1 MSSIKV
7 ENLSFY
13 YQDGENKR
21 YILDDISCE
30 FNKGFFY
37 TIVGHSGS
45 GKTTFL
51 SLLAGLDNI
60 QQGNIYL
67 DNINMQDINDEYY
80 RSSKVGIVFQSY
92 NLIRYLSAYENVLV
106 AMDIS
111 QNELPEQKEAVAYN
125 LLAYLGLNKDK
136 ANRLVTSLSGGEQQ
150 RVAIARLLAMDVD
163 YILAD
168 EPTGN
173 LDECAEQELVKIFQ
187 KLAHDHNKCVIVVT
201 HSMDVARMS
210 DVCLKLKR
218 GRLSYE

>member
-1 MSSIKV
+1 MNAIAIK
-7 ENLSFY
+7 NLSFF

-21 YILDDISCE
+21 YILDNISCE
-30 FNKGFFY
+30 FEKGTFY

-45 GKTTFL
+45 GKTTLL

-60 QQGNIYL
+60 QQGSIYIDGVNCQEL
-67 DNINMQDINDEYY
+67 AEEYY

-92 NLIRYLSAYENVLV
+92 NLIKYLSGIENVLV
-106 AMDIS
+106 AMEIS
-111 QNELPEQKEAVAYN
+111 QNRIPKDKKQVAYN
-125 LLAYLGLNKDK
+125 LLSFLGLNKDK
-136 ANRLVTSLSGGEQQ
+136 ANRLVNQLSGGEQQ
-150 RVAIARLLAMDVD
+150 RIAIARALAMNVD

-173 LDECAEQELVKIFQ
+173 LDETAEQELVKIFQ
-187 KLAHDHNKCVIVVT
+187 KLAHEHNKCVIVVT
-201 HSMDVARMS
+201 HSPEVAKTS